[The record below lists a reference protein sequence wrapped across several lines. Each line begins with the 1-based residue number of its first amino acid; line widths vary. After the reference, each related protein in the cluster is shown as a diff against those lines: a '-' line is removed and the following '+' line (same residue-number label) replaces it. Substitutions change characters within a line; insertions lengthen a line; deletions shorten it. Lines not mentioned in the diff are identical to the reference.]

1 MPVRVLVAGAT
12 GVVGTRIAAQLVG
25 LGHDVAGLSRT
36 GRPLPGVD
44 MVACDVLDRDQVRAV
59 MRSKAP
65 DVVVH
70 MLTSLPTT
78 LTQADT
84 EARFAANDRIR
95 EIGTRNL
102 LLALQEAG
110 AGRVVAQS
118 IAFGYAPEGPMVV
131 TEDARLWTD
140 APEPWGRTVRAVAT
154 LEHEVLASRVDAAVL
169 RFGTL
174 YGPGTWWAP
183 DGDLTKTIRQG
194 VVPLV
199 EPGGGTTSFLHVADA
214 ADGAVLAAAGTATGV
229 FNIADNDPA
238 RAADWLPELARTL
251 GAPQPPHM
259 DLEEARRLLD
269 PQTIH
274 RQTQQRG
281 ADNKRARFDLGWAP
295 RHPSWRD
302 HLGR

>member
-1 MPVRVLVAGAT
+1 MRVLVAGAT
-12 GVVGTRIAAQLVG
+12 GVVGTRIAARLVA
-25 LGHDVAGLSRT
+25 LGHEVAGLSRT

-44 MVACDVLDRDQVRAV
+44 MVACDVLDSAQVRAV
-59 MRSKAP
+59 VRSKAP

-70 MLTSLPTT
+70 MLTSLPTS
-78 LTQADT
+78 LAQAYA

-95 EIGTRNL
+95 EVGTRNL
-102 LLALQEAG
+102 VLALQEAG
-110 AGRVVAQS
+110 SRRVVAQS

-154 LEHEVLASRVDAAVL
+154 LEDAILDSGVDAAVL

-183 DGDLTKTIRQG
+183 DGDLPKTIREG
-194 VVPLV
+194 GMPLV

-214 ADGAVLAAAGTATGV
+214 AEGAVLAATGSATGV
-229 FNIADNDPA
+229 LNIADDDPA
-238 RAADWLPELARTL
+238 PAADWLPELARSL
-251 GAPQPPHM
+251 GAPQPPRI

-274 RQTQQRG
+274 RQTEQRG
-281 ADNKRARFDLGWAP
+281 ADNKRARSHLGWVP
-295 RHPSWRD
+295 RHSSWRD